1 MEVTNA
7 WKAAK
12 CLKPLVYSS
21 MGVKEFA
28 HRVAGA
34 MLRHA
39 ERGEGGGGEDE
50 AGGGDAHPRRAD
62 RGADLTAEVR
72 LVCCVCVCP
81 TDFER
86 WSVRVLTM
94 LGCSAYV
101 QVMRRAATSHPMK
114 MLECNSGGP
123 RCSMCKL
130 VAADPVYKNM
140 VPMGKVSRARFCWT
154 ICKTCICSRNPLCYL
169 KHTQGGC

>member
-21 MGVKEFA
+21 MVVKEFA
-28 HRVAGA
+28 HCVAGA

-39 ERGEGGGGEDE
+39 ERGDGGGGEDE
-50 AGGGDAHPRRAD
+50 AGGGGAHPRRAD

-86 WSVRVLTM
+86 WSVRVLTL
-94 LGCSAYV
+94 LGCLTYV
-101 QVMRRAATSHPMK
+101 QVMRRAATSHPLK
-114 MLECNSGGP
+114 KLEYNSGG
-123 RCSMCKL
+123 SMCKL
-130 VAADPVYKNM
+130 VAADPVYKDM
-140 VPMGKVSRARFCWT
+140 LPMGKVSRARFRCT
-154 ICKTCICSRNPLCYL
+154 TCNTFICSRNPLCYL
-169 KHTQGGC
+169 KHIQDGC